1 MKKINDFI
9 SQEAFQLYKISSV
22 TYLFCYLYNFLQLK
36 RSLQNDYLSSFNTQG
51 EFISYNANKIVFI
64 FNTSS
69 GFLF

>member
-51 EFISYNANKIVFI
+51 EFISYNNKIVFI